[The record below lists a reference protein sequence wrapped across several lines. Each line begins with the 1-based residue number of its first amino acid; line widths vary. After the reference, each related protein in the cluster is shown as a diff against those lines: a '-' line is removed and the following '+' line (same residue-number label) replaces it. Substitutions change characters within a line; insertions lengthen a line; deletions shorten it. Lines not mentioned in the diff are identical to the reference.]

1 MGFPRQE
8 YWNELPFPFP
18 GYLPDPGIKL
28 MSPALADGFF
38 TVEPTGK
45 PKCVVG
51 MSKCAVKYWY
61 MIAHKWIWIYSIKSF
76 SKSQL
81 KIRHR
86 CPCSPYWTPLPPP
99 SLYPASGSSQC
110 TSPKH
115 PLSCIEP
122 ELAIHFLHDIIYVS
136 MPFSRSSHPCPLPQS
151 PKDSSIHLCLFCCLA
166 YGVIVTIS
174 LNSVYMR

>member
-1 MGFPRQE
+1 MSDSLWLHVITHPVPLSMGFPRQE

-18 GYLPDPGIKL
+18 GNLPNPGIKL

-61 MIAHKWIWIYSIKSF
+61 VIAHKWIWIYSIKSF

-81 KIRHR
+81 KCFFMSWIVVQQNGMQIPNI
-86 CPCSPYWTPLPPP
+86 CLVCSLFMF
-99 SLYPASGSSQC
+99 SSFASSFYSG
-110 TSPKH
+110 
-115 PLSCIEP
+115 
-122 ELAIHFLHDIIYVS
+122 
-136 MPFSRSSHPCPLPQS
+136 M
-151 PKDSSIHLCLFCCLA
+151 
-166 YGVIVTIS
+166 
-174 LNSVYMR
+174 